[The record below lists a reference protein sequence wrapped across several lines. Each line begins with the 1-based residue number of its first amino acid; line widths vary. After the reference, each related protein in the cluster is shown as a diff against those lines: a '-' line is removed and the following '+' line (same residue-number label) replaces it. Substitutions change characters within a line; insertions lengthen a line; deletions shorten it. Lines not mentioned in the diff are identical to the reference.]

1 MYMLSLALQSVL
13 NIDQDR
19 KQMTVYLYLVT
30 HWLDPELSVHIS
42 AIDQAGYEQFYIEFL
57 SYLRGAE

>member
-1 MYMLSLALQSVL
+1 MHMLSSALQSVL

-42 AIDQAGYEQFYIEFL
+42 AIDQAGYEHFFIE
-57 SYLRGAE
+57 S